1 MTTSTDL
8 VSTADAAQ
16 ILRVRTSTV
25 NKWASDGT
33 LPVAVSGNGR
43 TGARFYDRATVE
55 ALAEKRRQAD
65 LAKWGEAS

>member
-8 VSTADAAQ
+8 VSTAEAAQ

-33 LPVAVSGNGR
+33 LTVALSGNGR
-43 TGARFYDRATVE
+43 TGARFYERTTVE
-55 ALAEKRRQAD
+55 ALAAERRQAD
-65 LAKWGEAS
+65 LEKWGAAS